1 MARITVTIPEDI
13 HQTILQIAQK
23 EKNSVSHT
31 VAHLV
36 EIGIMVINSK
46 HEKSKID
53 ELEEY
58 CQKLIIQMN
67 GILKELV
74 ISKFSFDQEQINS
87 ITHETLNQF
96 KRLKRL
102 D

>member
-13 HQTILQIAQK
+13 HQTILQIAK
-23 EKNSVSHT
+23 EENNSVSHT

-36 EIGIMVINSK
+36 EIGIMVIKSK
-46 HEKSKID
+46 HENSRPD
-53 ELEEY
+53 DLEEY

-74 ISKFSFDQEQINS
+74 VDKFNFGQEK
-87 ITHETLNQF
+87 ITAITNDTLNQF
-96 KRLKRL
+96 KRLKG
-102 D
+102 